1 MFDAMKSRTARINLK
16 RKIAL
21 WLRYEFQVKI
31 ILLMFDIFLVDVSTY
46 FSYSRKREVES
57 NSFKIVQI
65 PTQYFFK
72 QKHEEVYRPE
82 YPAICKDNTTSN
94 VSVSVDIIHIDGLD
108 ELNMMFRVKI
118 FILLEWHD
126 SR

>member
-1 MFDAMKSRTARINLK
+1 MFDAMKSRTARINLM

-21 WLRYEFQVKI
+21 WLRYQFQVTI
-31 ILLMFDIFLVDVSTY
+31 ILLMSEIFLKDVSTY
-46 FSYSRKREVES
+46 FSYSRKRDKS
-57 NSFKIVQI
+57 KSFKIVQI
-65 PTQYFFK
+65 PTKYFFK